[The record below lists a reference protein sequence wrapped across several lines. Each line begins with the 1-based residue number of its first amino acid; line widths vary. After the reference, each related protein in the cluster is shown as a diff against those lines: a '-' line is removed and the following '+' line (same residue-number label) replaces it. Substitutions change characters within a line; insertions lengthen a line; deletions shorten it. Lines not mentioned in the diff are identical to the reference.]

1 MSDSPPIDRL
11 AERLGYRFRT
21 PRLLEAAL
29 THRSYLNESP
39 DPSREDN
46 ERLEFLGDAVLDLVI
61 SERFLSRFPHA
72 PEGELSK
79 LKARTVSEAALSHVA
94 RRLDL
99 GSALILGRGEELT
112 GGRDKAS
119 LLADAL
125 EAVIAA
131 VYLDGGLDA
140 ARGVVLAAF
149 AEEFDNLSRPEVAD
163 HKTELQELCQREF
176 SVLPVYR
183 VLGESGPDHHKQF
196 DVELSI
202 RGQVYGAGT
211 GRSKK
216 EAEQQAARDALA
228 KIKAAQGSSR
238 PDGS

>member
-1 MSDSPPIDRL
+1 MPEPSSIDRL

-29 THRSYLNESP
+29 THKSYLNESP
-39 DPSREDN
+39 DPCREDN

-61 SERFLSRFPHA
+61 SERFLSQLPDA

-79 LKARTVSEAALSHVA
+79 LKAKTVSEAALSHVA

-99 GSALILGRGEELT
+99 GNSLVLGRGEEMT
-112 GGRDKAS
+112 GGRDKPS

-131 VYLDGGLDA
+131 VYLDGGLSA
-140 ARGVVLAAF
+140 AREVVLTAF
-149 AEEFDNLSRPEVAD
+149 SDLFENLSRPEVAD
-163 HKTELQELCQREF
+163 HKTELQEICQRDF
-176 SVLPVYR
+176 SMLPVYR
-183 VLGESGPDHHKQF
+183 VLRESGPDHYKQF

-202 RGQVYGAGT
+202 RGEVYGVGT

-216 EAEQQAARDALA
+216 EAEQQAAKHALD
-228 KIKAAQGSSR
+228 KLR
-238 PDGS
+238 PGG

>member
-1 MSDSPPIDRL
+1 MPEPSSIERL
-11 AERLGYRFRT
+11 AGRLGYCFRT

-29 THRSYLNESP
+29 THKSYLNESP

-61 SERFLSRFPHA
+61 SERFLSQFPGA
-72 PEGELSK
+72 PEGDLSK
-79 LKARTVSEAALSHVA
+79 LKARTVSETALSHVA

-99 GSALILGRGEELT
+99 GSSLVLGRGEELT
-112 GGRDKAS
+112 GGRDKPS

-131 VYLDGGLDA
+131 VYLDGGLAA
-140 ARGVVLAAF
+140 ARQVVLTAF
-149 AEEFDNLSRPEVAD
+149 SDLFDNLSRPEVAD
-163 HKTELQELCQREF
+163 HKTELQEICQRDF

-183 VLGESGPDHHKQF
+183 VLRESGPDHHKQF
-196 DVELSI
+196 YVELLI
-202 RGQVYGAGT
+202 RGEVYGVGT

-216 EAEQQAARDALA
+216 EAEQQAARHALDRL
-228 KIKAAQGSSR
+228 KGGGS
-238 PDGS
+238 

>member
-1 MSDSPPIDRL
+1 MSDRSSIERL
-11 AERLGYRFRT
+11 AERLGYRFRA
-21 PRLLEAAL
+21 PRLLETSL
-29 THRSYLNESP
+29 THKSYLNESP

-61 SERFLSRFPHA
+61 SELFLSRFPEA
-72 PEGELSK
+72 PEGDLSK
-79 LKARTVSEAALSHVA
+79 LKAKTVSEAALSHVA

-99 GSALILGRGEELT
+99 GSALVLGRGEELT
-112 GGRDKAS
+112 GGRDKPS

-131 VYLDGGLDA
+131 VYLDGGLAA
-140 ARGVVLAAF
+140 ARQVVLTAF
-149 AEEFDNLSRPEVAD
+149 TDLFDNLGRSEVAD
-163 HKTELQELCQREF
+163 YKTELQELCQSDF

-183 VLGESGPDHHKQF
+183 VLQESGPDHHKQF

-202 RGQVYGAGT
+202 RGEGYGVGT

-216 EAEQQAARDALA
+216 EAEQQAARTALERLKQA
-228 KIKAAQGSSR
+228 HR
-238 PDGS
+238 P